1 MKKTLLTT
9 AVIGLCSQSLLT
21 VAAQEAPSSNDSAA
35 SEISTTVENT
45 QDEAT
50 DVSTEESIDGTT
62 NSENDGESSEIATEP
77 TEVNKLQF
85 ELPNAEV
92 VDEFL
97 TELKELPFAHKI
109 KTDAPTV
116 TEGESNTV
124 SLVLELIEIPN
135 EEEMTAVNDLYKT
148 HTSHEKLNF
157 IAPFKFSS
165 EAEADAY
172 GKQVKEKGVNDG
184 HNLVH
189 VEYKVDSSQGESGV
203 EYTVSFELNGGQ
215 VKNGLQPQFGQDRMI
230 HLYDENE
237 SVVGEEPTEGNAIY
251 KEATEPEQP
260 GEQPGDQPGENV
272 VDYIVNYTEETIPFE
287 TERIEDP
294 SLLVG
299 TERVAREGTNGIKGI
314 KTTQKTVNGQPE
326 GEPKVEETI
335 TEPVN
340 RIISVGTGQPEDNK
354 EVVEQAIPFE
364 VEKRENP
371 ELKAGEEKVVQEGV
385 EGIKVITTITPM
397 FRGEKVGESKVSEEV
412 KKQPVNKIIEVGTK
426 TEDERVDTREE
437 AIKFETEERQVDTR
451 KAGERVVVRRGQ
463 DGVKQIKTTQKYVNG
478 KPSGD
483 PKVEETVLRQPVNEI
498 VEVGTKTE
506 EDRVDTREETIKFK
520 TEERKTDTRKAG
532 ERVVV
537 RKGQDGVKRI
547 KTTQKYVNGKPS
559 GDPKVEET
567 VLRQP
572 INEIVEVGTAQQ
584 TITNNQNPTTPNA
597 TPNTT
602 QNGVTT
608 SPTGQPVN
616 NNATPG
622 TVTTTSQYVTIARK
636 HTVQAGE
643 TLQTVAQKYNTTP
656 ENIKAWNNLTSDY
669 VYQGQVL
676 TVSEAMRVPVEEY
689 IAVQGDTAQAIADRF
704 GMSVGDLQKLN
715 NNDPLSYIVQGQVV
729 KVIDLK
735 KGFGN
740 DANSASLT
748 ENFNVDQKTQQAPL
762 ANKNYEQPRKEE
774 QVVAIPETGESRTL
788 GIIGLM
794 TLAFGSVLAFFG
806 KKKRDEKKSA

>member
-35 SEISTTVENT
+35 SEISTTVENI

-50 DVSTEESIDGTT
+50 DVSTEESIDETT
-62 NSENDGESSEIATEP
+62 SSENDDESSEIATEP

-92 VDEFL
+92 MDEFL

-116 TEGESNTV
+116 NEGESNTV

-148 HTSHEKLNF
+148 HTSHEKLNL

-215 VKNGLQPQFGQDRMI
+215 VKNGLQPHFGQDRMI

-260 GEQPGDQPGENV
+260 GEQPGDPETPEEPKKPEQPGEQPGEGV

-287 TERIEDP
+287 TERVEDP

-299 TERVAREGTNGIKGI
+299 TEKVAREGTNGIRGI

-340 RIISVGTGQPEDNK
+340 RVISVGTGQPEDNK

-397 FRGEKVGESKVSEEV
+397 FRGEKVGEPKVSEEV

-451 KAGERVVVRRGQ
+451 KAGERVVVRKGQ

-478 KPSGD
+478 KP
-483 PKVEETVLRQPVNEI
+483 
-498 VEVGTKTE
+498 
-506 EDRVDTREETIKFK
+506 
-520 TEERKTDTRKAG
+520 A
-532 ERVVV
+532 
-537 RKGQDGVKRI
+537 
-547 KTTQKYVNGKPS
+547 

-584 TITNNQNPTTPNA
+584 TTTNNQNPTTPNA

-794 TLAFGSVLAFFG
+794 TLAFGSILAFFG